1 MKFEYRYHGSSAVQ
15 SSPGSTGLTFA
26 PDTLRQ
32 PTFFDGVL
40 RQKLPFR
47 EAMSALHD
55 VVVSDYRFQPKD
67 KSEYKAW
74 AQEQEL
80 IELGELT
87 AEQRD
92 VGERFTELS
101 AKLRKLRGQRSE
113 ILRPYYKAQ
122 REYFNHLY
130 KTNKT
135 YWFILDPVI
144 TVHPDEIFF
153 ECFSR
158 DESTYGRLGCKHD
171 VFQSLGDF
179 SCGTTNV
186 DYSDALY
193 QEFQKIRGYK
203 DTRLKV
209 DPSGFEVQTTQE
221 ESHKEVKI
229 DLPDSWVR
237 GFLQVSSA
245 MTLPTRRVHLHP
257 MDVHNI
263 CFLLRRRKERKGPRS
278 LRFFLEPGKPV
289 RILFEPWNHELV
301 CPRSVYEGDEA
312 DEIRMWGRRRLHML
326 ERVIPVADRFVLH
339 LLGTGLPSFW
349 IADIGDLRFTLGLSG
364 WTANDWSR
372 VGNFDLM
379 APRATV
385 DEVTQRRV
393 FDGLKENWFEDP
405 TALAERLGLDRSL
418 VLGALSAYTQ
428 AGRAIY
434 DLDAGVYRLRELSRE
449 PLPMNKLR
457 FANEREAA
465 ARRLLQN
472 VRPEVST
479 GEDGRVTL
487 TAEIQGRKKTQRHKT
502 YSVHM
507 VLDGDQRMV
516 EGKCSCDFYIHNRLY
531 KGPCEHMLALR
542 MAHNEK
548 TWRPKWFE

>member
-1 MKFEYRYHGSSAVQ
+1 MKFEYRYAGSSAVENG
-15 SSPGSTGLTFA
+15 PGSTGLSFA

-32 PTFFDGVL
+32 PTFFDGTL

-67 KSEYKAW
+67 KTEYKAW

-87 AEQRD
+87 AE
-92 VGERFTELS
+92 EREIGARYTELS
-101 AKLRKLRGQRSE
+101 GELRALRAKRSE

-122 REYFNHLY
+122 RQYFDHLY

-135 YWFILDPVI
+135 YWFVLDPVI
-144 TVHPDEIFF
+144 TVHPDEVFF

-171 VFQSLGDF
+171 VFEHVGDF
-179 SCGTTNV
+179 ACGTTNV
-186 DYSDALY
+186 DYSEALY

-245 MTLPTRRVHLHP
+245 MTLPTRRIVLHP

-263 CFLLRRRKERKGPRS
+263 CFLLRRHKETHGPRS
-278 LRFFLEPGKPV
+278 LRFFLKPGEPV
-289 RILFEPWNHELV
+289 RILFEPWNEELL
-301 CPRSVYEGDEA
+301 CARSVYEGDEA
-312 DEIRMWGRRRLHML
+312 DEIRPWGRRRLYLL

-349 IADIGDLRFTLGLSG
+349 VADIGDLRFTLGLSG
-364 WTANDWSR
+364 WTKNDWSR

-385 DEVTQRRV
+385 DEVTKKRV
-393 FDGLKENWFEDP
+393 FEGLKESWLEEP
-405 TALAERLGLDRSL
+405 GALARRLGLDRSV
-418 VLGALSAYTQ
+418 VLGALAAYTQ
-428 AGRAIY
+428 AGRTIY
-434 DLDAGVYRLRELSRE
+434 DLDSGVYRVRELSRE
-449 PLPMNKLR
+449 PLPMDKLR
-457 FANEREAA
+457 FANEREAT
-465 ARRLLQN
+465 ARRLLPQ
-472 VRPEVST
+472 VRPHATS
-479 GEDGRVTL
+479 GDDGRVTL
-487 TAEIQGRKKTQRHKT
+487 EAEIPDGRRQHD
-502 YSVHM
+502 VHL
-507 VLDGDQRMV
+507 VLDGDQRLV
-516 EGKCSCDFYIHNRLY
+516 EGTCTCDFFIHNRLY

-542 MAHNEK
+542 LAHGEK